1 MCGSAAMQ
9 RETIRVQLRDGSEC
23 DLPADVCSKC
33 GEQYLDP
40 EAIDQFAFRKKRPAR
55 RAVR

>member
-1 MCGSAAMQ
+1 MQ